1 MELKPSARI
10 PPEARFTK
18 VSPSTGSPEIR
29 ELAVMSPYASMA
41 VIMKISPRAMMV
53 DRSKSSP

>member
-1 MELKPSARI
+1 LNPSARI

-29 ELAVMSPYASMA
+29 ELAV
-41 VIMKISPRAMMV
+41 ISP
-53 DRSKSSP
+53 